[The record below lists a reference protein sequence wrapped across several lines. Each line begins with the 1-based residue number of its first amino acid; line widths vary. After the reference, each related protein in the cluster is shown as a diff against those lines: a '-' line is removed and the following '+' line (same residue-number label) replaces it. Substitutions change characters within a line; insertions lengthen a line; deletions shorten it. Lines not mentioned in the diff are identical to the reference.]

1 MSLIPCTLS
10 CRYQTDG
17 RCSLYSTG
25 TQPMRNATTQD
36 GTNHPCLNYV
46 PKDSDKH
53 RNRLPDVVHLN
64 EL

>member
-1 MSLIPCTLS
+1 MSLIPCTFS

-17 RCSLYSTG
+17 RCTLYTTG
-25 TQPMRNATTQD
+25 TQPVRNAAQD
-36 GTNHPCLNYV
+36 DTDHPCLNYV
-46 PKDSDKH
+46 PKSSDQH

>member
-10 CRYQTDG
+10 CRHQTDG
-17 RCSLYSTG
+17 RCTLYTTG
-25 TQPMRNATTQD
+25 AQPVRNAAQD
-36 GTNHPCLNYV
+36 GTDHPCLNYE
-46 PKDSDKH
+46 PKDSHKH

>member
-17 RCSLYSTG
+17 RCTLYTTG
-25 TQPMRNATTQD
+25 AQPLRSAAQD
-36 GTNHPCLNYV
+36 GTDQPCLNYV
-46 PKDSDKH
+46 PKDSHKH

>member
-1 MSLIPCTLS
+1 MSIIPCTLS

-17 RCSLYSTG
+17 RCTLYATG
-25 TQPMRNATTQD
+25 TQPV
-36 GTNHPCLNYV
+36 GTAAQGSTDQPCLNYV